1 MKQRHYDIC
10 GVNYDEEC
18 DCNCTHV
25 PSTKDVYTDFAN
37 AVGNDVLIENWH
49 REELRKAKVEALRDA
64 AQAIHEPVPT
74 LDDSIP
80 EFYSDWLKDR
90 ADKEERVEL

>member
-18 DCNCTHV
+18 DSGCTHI
-25 PSTKDVYTDFAN
+25 PSTQDVYTDFAN

-49 REELRKAKVEALRDA
+49 REEIRKAKEGAWDEARSICAGSYDCIGYLDYTNPYREDSARD
-64 AQAIHEPVPT
+64 H
-74 LDDSIP
+74 
-80 EFYSDWLKDR
+80 
-90 ADKEERVEL
+90 